1 MRETNASDM
10 LLRVKDLSLSLDT
23 RSGPVTVVDGISF
36 GVDHGEIIGIVGES
50 GSGKSVTAQ
59 SILRLLPRP
68 PWNLT
73 SGQIFFRGRDLFS
86 LGTEEMRRIR
96 GKEIAIVLQEP
107 MTALNP
113 FYSIGRQ
120 VEEVFAT
127 HLDLSRREARDL
139 AIEALD
145 EAGIPAA
152 VERSAQY
159 PHQLSGG
166 LKQRAMIA
174 MALALR
180 PVLLLADEPTTALDL
195 TIQAQILDLIRRLRT
210 ELGMAVIFITHDLA
224 LISGMAEKTVV
235 VYAGIIVESGR
246 TESLF
251 REPFH
256 PYTKAL
262 TDVIPRLESP
272 RTRLGTIVGSVP
284 KPGSRPSGCPFHPRC
299 GSTMDRC
306 MESRPVMQNI
316 ENDRMVRCWLY

>member
-1 MRETNASDM
+1 MMQTNTSDM

-36 GVDHGEIIGIVGES
+36 GVDHGEIIVIVGES
-50 GSGKSVTAQ
+50 RSWKSVTAH
-59 SILRLLPRP
+59 SIMRLLPRP

-73 SGQIFFRGRDLFS
+73 TGQSSYRGRELFS
-86 LGTEEMRRIR
+86 LGTEEMRRVR
-96 GKEIAIVLQEP
+96 GKEIAIVLQEQ

-152 VERSAQY
+152 AERSAQY

-166 LKQRAMIA
+166 LMQRAMIA

-180 PVLLLADEPTTALDL
+180 PILLLADEPTTALDL

-210 ELGMAVIFITHDLA
+210 ELGMSVIFITHDLA

-272 RTRLGTIVGSVP
+272 RSRLSTIAGSVP

-299 GSTMDRC
+299 GRTMDRC
-306 MESRPVMQNI
+306 RESRPVMQNI